1 VNPTNWNS
9 YVFLAALVP
18 AISAVYSAT
27 RSELPRVIVIN
38 GIALAMKI
46 FGMLFILTAALLL
59 INSW

>member
-1 VNPTNWNS
+1 V
-9 YVFLAALVP
+9 
-18 AISAVYSAT
+18 
-27 RSELPRVIVIN
+27 PRVIVIN